1 MKPIVLPFLLL
12 GAFASALG
20 ASEPT
25 VSTVAF
31 SDPAKPGEV
40 RIHVGQGRVI
50 VRGTDER
57 EVTVTS
63 SLSPKDQKSERKD
76 GLRVISTAAGY
87 SLTETN
93 NVIELT
99 AGLDGP
105 GSGVPAQFEVRVP
118 RSSEV
123 SVSNSWGG
131 DVVIENIDGDVEVKN
146 LNGEIRLSGLAGG
159 ALVETMNG
167 RIEATYATLP
177 ATKPVSFT
185 SMNGDIQL
193 NLPPKAGANVR
204 FRTQNGNVLTDFEE
218 DALVTKSEPVTP
230 TAMQEMAAAAGEAAR
245 AAGEAARAAAAAAR
259 EQVEKLKQ
267 EMAERRAQ
275 GLPEKPDGAT
285 APAAPKAPKAPKPP
299 RPPSIPALAGGK
311 VVQGTLNGGGPEIQ
325 IATMNG
331 DIILRKQAP

>member
-1 MKPIVLPFLLL
+1 MKLIALPLLL
-12 GAFASALG
+12 GALASALG

-25 VSTVAF
+25 VSSIAF

-40 RIHVGQGRVI
+40 RIHLGQGRVV

-57 EVTVTS
+57 EVTVSS
-63 SLSPKDQKSERKD
+63 SLAPKNKETQRKD
-76 GLRVISTAAGY
+76 GLRVISTAAGF
-87 SLTETN
+87 SLTESG
-93 NVIELT
+93 NVIELS

-105 GSGVPAQFEVRVP
+105 GAGVPAQFEVRVP

-131 DVVIENIDGDVEVKN
+131 DIVIENVDGDVEIKN
-146 LNGEIRLSGLAGG
+146 LNGEIRLVGLAGG

-167 RIEATYATLP
+167 RIEATYTALP

-193 NLPPKAGANVR
+193 NLHAQAGANVR

-230 TAMQEMAAAAGEAAR
+230 TAMQEMAQAAGEAAR

-275 GLPEKPDGAT
+275 GLPEKPEGA
-285 APAAPKAPKAPKPP
+285 AAPKAPKPPKPP